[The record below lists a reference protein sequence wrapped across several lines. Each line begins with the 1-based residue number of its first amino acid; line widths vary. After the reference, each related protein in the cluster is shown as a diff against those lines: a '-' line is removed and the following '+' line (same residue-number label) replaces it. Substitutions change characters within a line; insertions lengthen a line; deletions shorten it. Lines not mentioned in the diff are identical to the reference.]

1 MVDREREG
9 RRWISAGR
17 RFRRFAAALVLVS
30 LAGGLFPFEVLHAQA
45 VSLSGTYYSDKN
57 STRPVRKSTRFI
69 ILHTTEGSAR
79 GALEKLQ
86 RNGECHYV
94 VDTDGRIYRIIDRR
108 RVAFHAGRSMWNGV
122 TDLDTCSIGIEI
134 VGYHD
139 KPFTTAQY
147 TALKTLVG
155 DLKRSYKITDDRVL
169 THSMVAYGTPNRWQK
184 RSHRGRKRCCMLMA
198 NPANRR
204 KIGVM
209 SKPAYDPDLRA
220 GRLVDADPELTRIL
234 YGSGSSAPSVAAAP
248 SVPKTAP
255 PSPSKTT
262 IAPVAGGPNV
272 IGPGRSAWDI
282 ARDLY
287 NAETTQYRF
296 PDGSVKNGRQITKW
310 TALPSGTVVTVGQT
324 MVENPSEGLLVLG
337 KDGNSA
343 SELAGDEARSSTTFY
358 FLPGQKYR
366 RGTELTTA
374 QFASL
379 PVGTQMLVGYAVGGP
394 VAGGRPAF
402 AVCGPRWNRADTFYL
417 TPKGSLVAGD
427 SIGERSIPEGT
438 MVFYRK

>member
-1 MVDREREG
+1 MAGRELERT
-9 RRWISAGR
+9 RWIGAGR
-17 RFRRFAAALVLVS
+17 RFRRLAVATLLAGLVGGLLPAAVPDAAAVS
-30 LAGGLFPFEVLHAQA
+30 I
-45 VSLSGTYYSDKN
+45 SGSYFSPK
-57 STRPVRKSTRFI
+57 SATRPVRKSTRFI

-79 GALEKLQ
+79 GALEKLR

-139 KPFTTAQY
+139 KGFTAAQY
-147 TALKTLVG
+147 TTLKSLVG
-155 DLKRSYKITDDRVL
+155 DLKRSYKIPDDRVL
-169 THSMVAYGTPNRWQK
+169 THSMVAYGTPNRWQP

-198 NPANRR
+198 NSANRR
-204 KIGVM
+204 KIGVF
-209 SKPAYDPDLRA
+209 SKPSYDPDLRA

-234 YGSGSSAPSVAAAP
+234 YGASGSRATAAP
-248 SVPKTAP
+248 SASAPKPASAAKT
-255 PSPSKTT
+255 PSTQ
-262 IAPVAGGPNV
+262 IASGPNV

-287 NAETTQYRF
+287 NAETTLYRF
-296 PDGSVKNGRQITKW
+296 PDGTTKNGRQITKW
-310 TALPSGTVVTVGQT
+310 KSLPPGTVVTVGQT
-324 MVENPSEGLLVLG
+324 LVENPSEGLLVLG
-337 KDGNSA
+337 KDGNTA
-343 SELAGDEARSSTTFY
+343 GELAGDETRQASTIY
-358 FLPGQKYR
+358 FIPGQKYR
-366 RGTELTTA
+366 RGTDMTTA

-379 PVGTQMLVGYAVGGP
+379 PVGTRMLVGYAVGGP
-394 VAGGRPAF
+394 IAAGRPAF

-427 SIGERSIPEGT
+427 TVSERSIPEGA